1 MDPRLRE
8 DDDGSDAGPTKTQ
21 QVRTIPVGAAAW
33 PRCRMHGAQ
42 TLPGGAAG
50 PTKVMIER
58 KSPGGSGRLAAM
70 QNARCPNPSRRGRR
84 SYQAGAFLTVI
95 PAKAGIQAVQY

>member
-1 MDPRLRE
+1 MVRTLDL
-8 DDDGSDAGPTKTQ
+8 KTQ

-42 TLPGGAAG
+42 TLRDEAVA
-50 PTKVMIER
+50 PTR
-58 KSPGGSGRLAAM
+58 
-70 QNARCPNPSRRGRR
+70 NPSRRGRR

-95 PAKAGIQAVQY
+95 PTQRLKPAF

>member
-1 MDPRLRE
+1 MVRRLVL
-8 DDDGSDAGPTKTQ
+8 KTQ

-50 PTKVMIER
+50 PTR
-58 KSPGGSGRLAAM
+58 PGSFSPSFPHKRLK
-70 QNARCPNPSRRGRR
+70 P
-84 SYQAGAFLTVI
+84 AFLKPKMDPRLREDDVL
-95 PAKAGIQAVQY
+95 